1 MRRHLSQREILIAL
15 LALLDPRTTAGKA
28 TSPIYTVG
36 RWVHELGEGEDG
48 DEREERLQIGQ
59 MAAGWAANVLEDVL
73 GESASLFPLPLFA
86 SSPCAHEHDD

>member
-1 MRRHLSQREILIAL
+1 MRRHLSQREILIPL

-73 GESASLFPLPLFA
+73 GECASLSSLPVPA
-86 SSPCAHEHDD
+86 SSLYTHEHDD